1 MDIQKNILSELQ
13 ARRLKLDMPY
23 QVLARKCNLGMS
35 TVQRT
40 LNNQTVARLDTIMT
54 IADALG
60 FSLDLKPK
68 ADVNEIR
75 MKQARKKARQLVSLS
90 QGTAALEAQ
99 GVNDDAIKNMEEK
112 FVHQLLAGS
121 DRRLWGH

>member
-1 MDIQKNILSELQ
+1 MEIQKNILSDLQ
-13 ARRLKLDMPY
+13 ARRQKLDMPY

-35 TVQRT
+35 TVQRV
-40 LNNQTVARLDTIMT
+40 LHGQTVARLDTILT

-60 FSLDLKPK
+60 FSLHLRPETE
-68 ADVNEIR
+68 VNEIR
-75 MKQARKKARQLVSLS
+75 LKQAREKARQLVSLS

-99 GVNDDAIKNMEEK
+99 GVNDDAVKDMEEK

>member
-1 MDIQKNILSELQ
+1 MDIQKTILSELQ
-13 ARRLKLDMPY
+13 ARRQKLDMPY
-23 QVLARKCNLGMS
+23 QVLAQKCDLGMS
-35 TVQRT
+35 TVQRV
-40 LNNQTVARLDTIMT
+40 LNGQTDARLDTLMT

-60 FSLDLKPK
+60 FSLALKLERE
-68 ADVNEIR
+68 VNDIR

-99 GVNDDAIKNMEEK
+99 GVNDDVVKNMEEK
-112 FVHQLLAGS
+112 FVHQFLAGS

>member
-1 MDIQKNILSELQ
+1 MDIQKNILSQLQ
-13 ARRLKLDMPY
+13 ARRQKLDMPY
-23 QVLARKCNLGMS
+23 QVLAQKCNLGMS
-35 TVQRT
+35 TVQRV
-40 LNNQTVARLDTIMT
+40 LQGQTVARLDTLLI
-54 IADALG
+54 IADVLG
-60 FSLDLKPK
+60 FSLGLKPE
-68 ADVNEIR
+68 ANLNDIR

-99 GVNDDAIKNMEEK
+99 GVNDGVVKNMEEK